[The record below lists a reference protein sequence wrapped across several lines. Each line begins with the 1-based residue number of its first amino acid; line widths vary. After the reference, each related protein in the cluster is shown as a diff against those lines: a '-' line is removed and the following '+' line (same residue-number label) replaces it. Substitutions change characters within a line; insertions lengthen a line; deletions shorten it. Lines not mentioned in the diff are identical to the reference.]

1 MKKNKNLLFLIFT
14 VFFLVLTSI
23 TSGSTTVSASSF
35 PKLQTISASS
45 GKFITDGTHWMY
57 QYKNKKIAKG
67 EFLRINKKT
76 YYLNKAGYRWSGMH
90 EVGGKKYC
98 FGTKSQ
104 GYLYH
109 SKLFRYRN
117 NYYYADRYG
126 VLVTGWYTLPS
137 GKTYFFDTSG
147 KAITGKK
154 RIKNVNYY
162 FSQNG
167 ELHHSGLN
175 YNLSSDCALLINA
188 DTGKV
193 LYAKNENVPHANAST
208 TKIMTCI
215 LALENSN
222 LNDVVKFSSYATSME
237 PTKLYAKKGETFYM
251 RHLLY
256 SLMVPSHND
265 TAVAIAEHISGS
277 TSKFVNLMNQKA
289 AQIGC
294 TNTHFATP
302 NGLDKG
308 LNHYTTA
315 SDLAKIAT
323 YALKYPA
330 FRTLIST
337 QKRSFRSINTK
348 RRFTVTTTNALL
360 GNMPGVQ
367 GMKTGYTDKAGHCFV
382 GLSKSAKGNTYISVV
397 LGGKTSQSRWKDSRI
412 LLNYAYKH

>member
-1 MKKNKNLLFLIFT
+1 
-14 VFFLVLTSI
+14 
-23 TSGSTTVSASSF
+23 
-35 PKLQTISASS
+35 
-45 GKFITDGTHWMY
+45 
-57 QYKNKKIAKG
+57 
-67 EFLRINKKT
+67 
-76 YYLNKAGYRWSGMH
+76 
-90 EVGGKKYC
+90 
-98 FGTKSQ
+98 
-104 GYLYH
+104 
-109 SKLFRYRN
+109 
-117 NYYYADRYG
+117 
-126 VLVTGWYTLPS
+126 
-137 GKTYFFDTSG
+137 
-147 KAITGKK
+147 
-154 RIKNVNYY
+154 
-162 FSQNG
+162 
-167 ELHHSGLN
+167 
-175 YNLSSDCALLINA
+175 
-188 DTGKV
+188 
-193 LYAKNENVPHANAST
+193 
-208 TKIMTCI
+208 MTCI

-302 NGLDKG
+302 NGLDRG

>member
-90 EVGGKKYC
+90 EVGGKKYY

-137 GKTYFFDTSG
+137 GKTYFLDTSG
-147 KAITGKK
+147 KAIT
-154 RIKNVNYY
+154 
-162 FSQNG
+162 
-167 ELHHSGLN
+167 
-175 YNLSSDCALLINA
+175 YNLSCDCALLINA

-215 LALENSN
+215 LALENSK

-237 PTKLYAKKGETFYM
+237 PTKLYAKTGETFYM

-302 NGLDKG
+302 NGLDRG

-397 LGGKTSQSRWKDSRI
+397 LGGQTSQSRWKDSRI